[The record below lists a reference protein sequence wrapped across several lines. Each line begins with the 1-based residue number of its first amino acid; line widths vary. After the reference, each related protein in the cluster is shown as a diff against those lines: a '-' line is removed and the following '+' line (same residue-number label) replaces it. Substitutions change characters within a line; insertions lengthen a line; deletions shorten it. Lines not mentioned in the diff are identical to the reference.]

1 MKDKRLLFGAFAS
14 IAWAG
19 VAVYAICTMT
29 PPKEL
34 NAWGDFIAGFSA
46 PLAFFW
52 LVLGYLQQ
60 GEELKNNTK
69 ALELQANELKLSTDA
84 LNLQA
89 QELKNS
95 VEQQMQLVEAAR
107 EQIRIDTEIL
117 ADEQRARRR
126 NALPRFVASA
136 APQSGLRG
144 LFSHKFSLRNLG
156 QTATNVQISY
166 SGGGSPESDRLEY
179 FDQDRE
185 YSKIINYQTDCEFE
199 MRIAFEDASGE
210 PGITYIKFKVTQ
222 QALIIGRPATE
233 Q

>member
-1 MKDKRLLFGAFAS
+1 MKDKRFWFGVTVS
-14 IAWAG
+14 VAWVCIGAY
-19 VAVYAICTMT
+19 VLRTAE
-29 PPKEL
+29 PPGKL
-34 NAWGDFIAGFSA
+34 NEWGDFIAGFSA

-52 LVLGYLQQ
+52 LVLGYMQQ
-60 GEELKNNTK
+60 GDELKNNTK

-95 VEQQMQLVEAAR
+95 VEQQMQLVDAAR

-117 ADEQRARRR
+117 VDEQRARRR

-136 APQSGLRG
+136 TPLSGLRG
-144 LFSHKFSLRNLG
+144 MNSHKFSLKNVG

-166 SGGGSPESDRLEY
+166 SGGGSPDSDHLEY
-179 FDQDRE
+179 FAQDRE
-185 YSKIINYQTDCEFE
+185 YSKIVNYRTDCEFE
-199 MRIAFEDASGE
+199 MQISFEDASGE
-210 PGITYIKFKVTQ
+210 PGVTYIKFKVTQ
-222 QALIIGRPATE
+222 QALIIGKPATE